1 MTARV
6 RRDAIRDRV
15 RDRRRRVAVLAGL
28 HELLAGGGGAG
39 RRSERAGRDDASSRP
54 RGRAGR
60 RRYNKLV
67 TAAGIVARKD
77 ASSDRGARRAT
88 LRNTRL
94 SARDGRVLS

>member
-39 RRSERAGRDDASSRP
+39 RRSDASAP
-54 RGRAGR
+54 GG
-60 RRYNKLV
+60 
-67 TAAGIVARKD
+67 T
-77 ASSDRGARRAT
+77 
-88 LRNTRL
+88 TRL
-94 SARDGRVLS
+94 RARAAVAIS

>member
-39 RRSERAGRDDASSRP
+39 RTVDGWNGPP
-54 RGRAGR
+54 RL
-60 RRYNKLV
+60 NQ
-67 TAAGIVARKD
+67 
-77 ASSDRGARRAT
+77 
-88 LRNTRL
+88 
-94 SARDGRVLS
+94 